1 MGPGEDEK
9 AGSVNW
15 KCIQTTG
22 CSSSMDGQLGCDVS
36 KCDTGATDSDDDG
49 GFPLKYVE
57 SRLPYY
63 EAWHGDVRIQFEQY

>member
-1 MGPGEDEK
+1 
-9 AGSVNW
+9 
-15 KCIQTTG
+15 
-22 CSSSMDGQLGCDVS
+22 MDGQLGCDVS

-63 EAWHGDVRIQFEQY
+63 EAWHGDVRIWFE